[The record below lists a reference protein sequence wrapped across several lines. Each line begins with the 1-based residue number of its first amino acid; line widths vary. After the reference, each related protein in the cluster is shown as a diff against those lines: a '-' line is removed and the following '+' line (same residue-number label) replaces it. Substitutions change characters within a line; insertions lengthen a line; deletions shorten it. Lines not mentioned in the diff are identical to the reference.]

1 MAIAPA
7 QPTGVRKAPVI
18 TATGIRQVLADVTF
32 TGSYVTGGEAL
43 DPKAFG
49 LKRIVA
55 VLGTVTEA
63 AGQTTCWVPHWDN
76 ANGKVKLFGAAV
88 GATGATEHAA
98 AAYAAATV
106 GHFVILGVAA

>member
-1 MAIAPA
+1 MAIAVA
-7 QPTGVRKAPVI
+7 QPSGVRKQPVI
-18 TATGIRQVLADVTF
+18 PAPGLRQVLVDVTF
-32 TGSYVTGGEAL
+32 TGAYATGGEAL
-43 DPKAFG
+43 SPDKFG

-63 AGQTTCWVPHWDN
+63 AGQTTCWVPHWDQ

-106 GHFVILGVAA
+106 GHFLILGVAA